1 MRGDIEKAFFVVWC
15 FFFTLLFFYS
25 VQQGNS
31 SWVLLSDT
39 FLWSAEI
46 GFFMMKSSCFYVFW
60 GCIGIKSN
68 VKLALSD
75 IFCTFVSSY

>member
-1 MRGDIEKAFFVVWC
+1 MLSSWFGVSFFSL
-15 FFFTLLFFYS
+15 LLFSS

-46 GFFMMKSSCFYVFW
+46 GFFMMQSSCFYVFW

>member
-15 FFFTLLFFYS
+15 FFFLSSLLFLGTAGY
-25 VQQGNS
+25 S

-75 IFCTFVSSY
+75 IFCTFVPSY